1 MLFNSI
7 ILAIS
12 SSIDS
17 LGIGITYGI
26 KNTKITYSS
35 KLILFAISFCVSII
49 SIWFGDTVKNIFS
62 DFYTK
67 LIGTIIL
74 FLMGIF
80 MIFQSLHKED
90 KFCNAEKSSKN
101 LEPILEKEK
110 IYSFFIKFLGITIQ
124 IIKNPNCSDFD
135 NSNLIEPKE
144 ALFLG
149 IALSLDSFCIGIG
162 GSMMGISSIFFPIF
176 IGIFQLIFLSIGNF
190 IGKKIKN
197 FHFLPENIWSI
208 LSGIL
213 LILIGLSKIVF

>member
-90 KFCNAEKSSKN
+90 KFCNIEKSSKS

-144 ALFLG
+144 ALFLC
-149 IALSLDSFCIGIG
+149 IFLSLDSFCIGIG

>member
-35 KLILFAISFCVSII
+35 KLILFEISFCVSII

-90 KFCNAEKSSKN
+90 KFCNIEKSSKS

-213 LILIGLSKIVF
+213 LILIGLSKIMF